1 VGARGRGGR
10 RQGRLR
16 VGDRSIAFTEHTKP
30 GEVDWAAHG
39 VDIVLECSGKFRT
52 PEQLT
57 PYFDKGVKKVIVAAP
72 VKGGDAHSTSS
83 WASTITFMTR
93 PSTIC

>member
-1 VGARGRGGR
+1 
-10 RQGRLR
+10 
-16 VGDRSIAFTEHTKP
+16 
-30 GEVDWAAHG
+30 

-72 VKGGDAHSTSS
+72 VKGGDALNIVNGRQRS
-83 WASTITFMTR
+83 
-93 PSTIC
+93 PL